1 MKEKTKFLK
10 MSEVLGVNEKTKKYG
25 DMFQEI
31 SIFHKTGH
39 VTLRTQK
46 DKEIQMRTDQL
57 ILELIRDQQKEV
69 IKNNCCVFENVITFK
84 YIQSRSDQFHK
95 ICREAS
101 LKILKTDTYLGG
113 YIATIQVG
121 NSVLL
126 QQQQEVSSSPT
137 IQVV

>member
-10 MSEVLGVNEKTKKYG
+10 MSEVLGINEKTKKYG

-69 IKNNCCVFENVITFK
+69 IKNNCCDFSCVLK
-84 YIQSRSDQFHK
+84 SRSVFYEQTIFSPCRSAVYRLHKRDQL
-95 ICREAS
+95 S
-101 LKILKTDTYLGG
+101 
-113 YIATIQVG
+113 
-121 NSVLL
+121 
-126 QQQQEVSSSPT
+126 
-137 IQVV
+137 